1 MKRFLGIFFALFIP
15 VAGICAITYYS
26 DTEQK
31 YYFGPDAVK
40 STLEQFVD
48 KEETRI
54 ACAELYTSLMNQEN
68 GQVSVTDL
76 FAVCRKAGF
85 NTYRKDG
92 FDKCREFVNGL
103 LASTETGDIDEMM
116 SGFCPGPDEK
126 GNNPNALKS
135 ITEKTQIGDFC
146 SSTNIAGGEVVFRKG
161 YNCTCAAYACNPGF
175 QSEKGACVTEYKDA
189 NGDCLR
195 KEYTNMTNITKAE
208 EALKFCESNAVN
220 GCKVRNAI
228 RNFGGVTGRLVCN
241 ATRDEVDNAK
251 ARMLLNHEKK
261 VAGLKYYAVCQKG
274 VKVPSGAHAHCV
286 EKVFG
291 SVNVGMVEGDGLAK
305 LYAKE
310 KDGKTIYCSTNP
322 PRKHSNEDYLQCATM
337 DGKDFYEFQFD
348 DLSESNDKN
357 GGILVFTHDK
367 LEGVVNGLSIIY
379 GGQVAGKYSLNGSC
393 QSSTNKRI
401 VNAARNFGLVS
412 TNTSNGKNCKF
423 SYNTIEDESKLATI
437 DGIDNYVFYHEIQIQ
452 GSDATRLKLEKYIRG
467 LGIKVT
473 SFECDTG
480 YGKIAKKIML
490 GLKEKDD
497 VWRCNL
503 NGQPIDFVFDDT
515 SEAVKTTQEAGEAG
529 IMCIISQGIYA
540 NKKCHG
546 LDQVQCTQV
555 DAKLKSENP
564 KSSGTKWQNGQCVL
578 LDVQEQ
584 NRLDNGIQ
592 IGLSVIALADCAT
605 VIVGNAQGVMG
616 CTLAVVEITGLT
628 TELTTGA
635 VMDKRAQEFLAQ
647 SSKCKTH
654 SCALTT
660 IRDMATKAVSIKDAL
675 RSASTAN
682 AIDTEM
688 ARLIDLLEPE
698 DLQSECKGDCNYQ
711 ELIAALGGDPDDASG
726 TALRIANK
734 VGFIAQF
741 ASLGTSAYRLTGKA
755 IARLGLKA
763 SKQTANIATDVAKIA
778 NKADDVADVAK
789 VTNKADDVTDA
800 VWDATAKRFRDP
812 KTGRFVSGYTSYDNE
827 LAALGI
833 KRTVVDGKD
842 VYTDIKTGK
851 TLSETQVLNK
861 IPTSMNDDFAKIGV
875 RQVEQSD
882 GTIRY
887 LDTRPGGGGKFISEA
902 EVLKRIDEMPATA
915 TKVADDVADATKGAS
930 SGART
935 ATVATTTATAT
946 KQADAASDVAKTAN
960 KVANASDAASVSAEQ
975 ARIANFAL
983 LRKQASSNFDA
994 YLAEVKNS
1002 KTGLGNKL
1010 PKERL
1015 TAEGWNE
1022 LNRSLAAENVQMVD
1036 TGTGYMQF
1044 VRANHIDDVKIMSEP
1059 LDARKLV
1066 VSDGSGKLYIR
1077 NSAQEMLGTPV
1088 NGEKA
1093 LEQVDQMYG
1102 TIRRGIQY
1110 PVNDNKVS
1118 RAIQAME
1125 YPADK
1130 AVKYGAP
1137 TPSYDWHI
1145 HRYVGY
1151 VDAGTPPIQYHVS
1164 LNVEV
1169 DDTIIKKLDDL
1180 IAKDQGRHIV
1190 DFKIPPKGNRW
1201 VTMADPISIYMRE
1214 TSPEIERAIAEIA
1227 HPYVRTS
1234 SEIGLLGRKIDNGV
1248 AIAFETSGA
1257 RMDIVEDIINQVARK
1272 DAGVAAKLRAEGRY
1286 SVGNT
1291 EALRLW
1297 ASDFL
1302 GYVIPAAVP

>member
-40 STLEQFVD
+40 STLEQFVE
-48 KEETRI
+48 KEETRS

-251 ARMLLNHEKK
+251 AIMLLNHEKK
-261 VAGLKYYAVCQKG
+261 VAGLKYYAVCQNG
-274 VKVPSGAHAHCV
+274 VKVPSGARAHCV
-286 EKVFG
+286 EKVFNW
-291 SVNVGMVEGDGLAK
+291 VNVGMVEGDGLAK

-322 PRKHSNEDYLQCATM
+322 PRGHLNDDYLQCATM

-357 GGILVFTHDK
+357 GGILIFTHDK

-393 QSSTNKRI
+393 QSSTNKKI

-423 SYNTIEDESKLATI
+423 GYNTIEDESKLATI

-635 VMDKRAQEFLAQ
+635 AMQQRADDFIKIAVA
-647 SSKCKTH
+647 CNNR
-654 SCALTT
+654 SCAKNTLKTMAGKALT
-660 IRDMATKAVSIKDAL
+660 VQDAL
-675 RSASTAN
+675 KSASTAN
-682 AIDTEM
+682 QIDVQL
-688 ARLIDLLEPE
+688 ARLVEYLEPE
-698 DLQSECKGDCNYQ
+698 DLQSEVSANDWDDIVRQ
-711 ELIAALGGDPDDASG
+711 LGGDPND
-726 TALRIANK
+726 TAGRALKVANK
-734 VGFIAQF
+734 IGFIAQF
-741 ASLGTSAYRLTGKA
+741 VSLGASALRLTGRA
-755 IARLGLKA
+755 IAKVA
-763 SKQTANIATDVAKIA
+763 SKSAAKTASSGTKALTIVGTHADDATSAFAKTTA
-778 NKADDVADVAK
+778 HADDAARVVDNTADATRGASTGAKATSQADDVARGASTGAK
-789 VTNKADDVTDA
+789 ATGQADDATRGASTGAKAIGQAD
-800 VWDATAKRFRDP
+800 DATRGASTGAKATGQADDATRGASTGAKAAGQADDATRGASQATNTTNDIVYDAAYFSKNASGSDDVFRGADDL
-812 KTGRFVSGYTSYDNE
+812 V
-827 LAALGI
+827 
-833 KRTVVDGKD
+833 
-842 VYTDIKTGK
+842 
-851 TLSETQVLNK
+851 QVN
-861 IPTSMNDDFAKIGV
+861 
-875 RQVEQSD
+875 RQNMSAD
-882 GTIRY
+882 TIRDIMRKAKQY
-887 LDTRPGGGGKFISEA
+887 GFACTDCGGDILKFSKSTDN
-902 EVLKRIDEMPATA
+902 V
-915 TKVADDVADATKGAS
+915 
-930 SGART
+930 
-935 ATVATTTATAT
+935 
-946 KQADAASDVAKTAN
+946 
-960 KVANASDAASVSAEQ
+960 SDAA
-975 ARIANFAL
+975 
-983 LRKQASSNFDA
+983 
-994 YLAEVKNS
+994 
-1002 KTGLGNKL
+1002 
-1010 PKERL
+1010 
-1015 TAEGWNE
+1015 
-1022 LNRSLAAENVQMVD
+1022 
-1036 TGTGYMQF
+1036 
-1044 VRANHIDDVKIMSEP
+1044 
-1059 LDARKLV
+1059 
-1066 VSDGSGKLYIR
+1066 
-1077 NSAQEMLGTPV
+1077 
-1088 NGEKA
+1088 
-1093 LEQVDQMYG
+1093 
-1102 TIRRGIQY
+1102 RGMI
-1110 PVNDNKVS
+1110 
-1118 RAIQAME
+1118 
-1125 YPADK
+1125 
-1130 AVKYGAP
+1130 
-1137 TPSYDWHI
+1137 
-1145 HRYVGY
+1145 
-1151 VDAGTPPIQYHVS
+1151 
-1164 LNVEV
+1164 
-1169 DDTIIKKLDDL
+1169 
-1180 IAKDQGRHIV
+1180 
-1190 DFKIPPKGNRW
+1190 
-1201 VTMADPISIYMRE
+1201 
-1214 TSPEIERAIAEIA
+1214 
-1227 HPYVRTS
+1227 
-1234 SEIGLLGRKIDNGV
+1234 
-1248 AIAFETSGA
+1248 
-1257 RMDIVEDIINQVARK
+1257 
-1272 DAGVAAKLRAEGRY
+1272 
-1286 SVGNT
+1286 
-1291 EALRLW
+1291 
-1297 ASDFL
+1297 
-1302 GYVIPAAVP
+1302 